1 MQYNYDKNTKE
12 CNVTYHRTRT
22 GPNWFLV
29 FYKNSACIRFT
40 PKDVGRVFGIAKFT
54 PGVNEIREWCY
65 EMVSKYGS
73 EEDKDNDEYRK
84 YIEKHGFG
92 PEAHRADVE
101 VHEEPND
108 NTKMVI

>member
-1 MQYNYDKNTKE
+1 MY
-12 CNVTYHRTRT
+12 
-22 GPNWFLV
+22 
-29 FYKNSACIRFT
+29 YKNSACIRYT

-54 PGVNEIREWCY
+54 PSVNDIRDWCY
-65 EMVSKYGS
+65 KMVSKYGS
-73 EEDKDNDEYRK
+73 DTDKQDEQYIQ